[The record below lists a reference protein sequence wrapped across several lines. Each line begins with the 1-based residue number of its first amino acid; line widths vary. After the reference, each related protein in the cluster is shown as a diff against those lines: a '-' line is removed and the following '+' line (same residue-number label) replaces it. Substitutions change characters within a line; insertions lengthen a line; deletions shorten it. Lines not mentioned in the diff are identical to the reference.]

1 MRYLRAL
8 TISLLSLWTVWAS
21 IIYLTGLNYWVW
33 LICVTPTTLLLL
45 IWTDVN
51 VRYDRQDRL
60 IVMARKQQTQDD
72 ARRRKELAAQETA
85 LVCLDQTIARIG
97 KE

>member
-1 MRYLRAL
+1 MRYLRVL
-8 TISLLSLWTVWAS
+8 TISLLSLWTVWAN
-21 IIYLTGLNYWVW
+21 IIYLTGLSYWVW

-60 IVMARKQQTQDD
+60 IVMTRKRQAQDD
-72 ARRRKELAAQETA
+72 ARRQKELAARETA

-97 KE
+97 ER

>member
-1 MRYLRAL
+1 MRYLRVL
-8 TISLLSLWTVWAS
+8 TISLLSLWTVWAN
-21 IIYLTGLNYWVW
+21 IIYLTGLSYWVW

-60 IVMARKQQTQDD
+60 IVMARKRQAQADAKQQ
-72 ARRRKELAAQETA
+72 KELAAQQIA
-85 LVCLDQTIARIG
+85 LACLDQIIARIG
-97 KE
+97 ER

>member
-1 MRYLRAL
+1 MRYLRVL

-21 IIYLTGLNYWVW
+21 IIYLTGLSYWVW

-45 IWTDVN
+45 MWTYVN

-60 IVMARKQQTQDD
+60 IVMARKRQAQDD
-72 ARRRKELAAQETA
+72 ARRQKELAAQKTA

-97 KE
+97 EG

>member
-1 MRYLRAL
+1 MRYLRVL

-21 IIYLTGLNYWVW
+21 IIYLTGLSYWVW

-60 IVMARKQQTQDD
+60 IVMARKRQAQDD
-72 ARRRKELAAQETA
+72 ARRRKELAARETA
-85 LVCLDQTIARIG
+85 LVCLDQTIARIE

>member
-1 MRYLRAL
+1 MRYLRVL

-21 IIYLTGLNYWVW
+21 IIYLTGLSYWVW

-51 VRYDRQDRL
+51 VKYDRQDCL
-60 IVMARKQQTQDD
+60 IVMTRKRQAQADAKQQ
-72 ARRRKELAAQETA
+72 KELAAQQIA
-85 LVCLDQTIARIG
+85 LACLDQTIARIG